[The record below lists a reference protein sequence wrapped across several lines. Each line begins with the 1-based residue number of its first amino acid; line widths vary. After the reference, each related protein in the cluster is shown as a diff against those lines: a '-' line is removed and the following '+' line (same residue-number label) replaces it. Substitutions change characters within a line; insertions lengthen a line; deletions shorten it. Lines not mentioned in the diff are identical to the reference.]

1 MNSAETLYWM
11 PCDDDGVYEYE
22 GDDDGVYECGEYD
35 GPEVL
40 SVLSYSYSYGYGCPS
55 AMPTSAPTAAPTVS
69 DTIALSAASRTS
81 APALLCVCAALVAG
95 AAALPF

>member
-55 AMPTSAPTAAPTVS
+55 AMPTSAPTAAPTYS
-69 DTIALSAASRTS
+69 DTIELSAASRTS

>member
-35 GPEVL
+35 GP
-40 SVLSYSYSYGYGCPS
+40 VLSYSYSYGSGCPS

>member
-1 MNSAETLYWM
+1 MFVDFAGDVLQLWSGKAGCRYGGG
-11 PCDDDGVYEYE
+11 DDEYE

-35 GPEVL
+35 GP
-40 SVLSYSYSYGYGCPS
+40 VLSYSYSYGNGCPS
-55 AMPTSAPTAAPTVS
+55 AMP
-69 DTIALSAASRTS
+69 TIALSAASRTS

>member
-35 GPEVL
+35 GP
-40 SVLSYSYSYGYGCPS
+40 VLSYSYSYGYGCPS
-55 AMPTSAPTAAPTVS
+55 AMP
-69 DTIALSAASRTS
+69 TIALSAASRTS